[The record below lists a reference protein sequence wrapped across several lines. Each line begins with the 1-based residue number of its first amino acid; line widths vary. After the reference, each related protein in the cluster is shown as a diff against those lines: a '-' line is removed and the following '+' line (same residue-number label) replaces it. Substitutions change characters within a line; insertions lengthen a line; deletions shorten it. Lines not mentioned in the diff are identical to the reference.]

1 MTAAPASKI
10 YMCLCV
16 HVCIYIYIYVCVC
29 VCVCVCITQ
38 PLSGTM
44 AVERVPI
51 GVSLSTSSVGVDD
64 GSTRV

>member
-1 MTAAPASKI
+1 MAAERVAI
-10 YMCLCV
+10 FAAE
-16 HVCIYIYIYVCVC
+16 
-29 VCVCVCITQ
+29 TQ